1 MNNTAYELSNISD
14 DDLSGIIAGGTI
26 GKEIIFLREVDST
39 NIYASKLARDGMPE
53 GVVVIADCQKKG
65 KGRLNRV
72 WQSPPGKNL
81 YTSIILR
88 PSITPH
94 FAPQLTLT
102 AGVAV
107 AELLSQYC
115 PGTVMLKWPND
126 VQINMKKVCGILTEM
141 RIKRGKIDFI
151 IVGMG
156 ININMRKEEFQE
168 EFRESSTSLNEE
180 TENHIYRI
188 DIAYKLY
195 RTFEKWYE
203 TYLDTG
209 FGPIREAWLG
219 YSGILNKNITVHYKN
234 EVHKGKVIG
243 IDEYGA
249 LLLFD
254 EENETKRILAGDVSL
269 IGGQ

>member
-1 MNNTAYELSNISD
+1 MKNTVCELSDIREN
-14 DDLSGIIAGGTI
+14 DLSDIVAGGTI
-26 GKEIIFLREVDST
+26 GKEIIFLPEVDST

-88 PSITPH
+88 PSITSH
-94 FAPQLTLT
+94 LAPQLTLT

-126 VQINMKKVCGILTEM
+126 VQINMRKVCGILTEM

-151 IVGMG
+151 IVGLG
-156 ININMRKEEFQE
+156 ININMKKEEFQE

-180 TENHIYRI
+180 TGNRI
-188 DIAYKLY
+188 SRTDIAVKLY
-195 RTFEKWYE
+195 RIFEKWYE
-203 TYLDTG
+203 TYLDKG
-209 FGPIREAWLG
+209 FPPVREAWLG
-219 YSGILNKNITVHYKN
+219 YSGILNKNITVHYKKDLY
-234 EVHKGKVIG
+234 KGRVIG

-254 EENETKRILAGDVSL
+254 EKNETKRILAGDVSL
-269 IGGQ
+269 IGEQ

>member
-1 MNNTAYELSNISD
+1 MNNTAYGLSNISE
-14 DDLSGIIAGGTI
+14 DDLSGIVAGGTI
-26 GKEIIFLREVDST
+26 GKEIFFLREVDST
-39 NIYASKLARDGMPE
+39 NIYASKLAQDGMPE

-72 WQSPPGKNL
+72 WQSPPGKNI

-107 AELLSQYC
+107 AELISQYC
-115 PGTVMLKWPND
+115 PGSVMLKWPND
-126 VQINMKKVCGILTEM
+126 VQINMRKVCGILTEM

-156 ININMRKEEFQE
+156 ININMRKEDFQE
-168 EFRESSTSLNEE
+168 EFRESSTSLQEE
-180 TENHIYRI
+180 TGNVISRI
-188 DIAYKLY
+188 DFANKIY
-195 RTFEKWYE
+195 RTFGKWYE
-203 TYLDTG
+203 TYIDKG
-209 FGPIREAWLG
+209 FVPIRESWLG
-219 YSGILNKNITVHYKN
+219 YSGILNKNISVHYKN
-234 EVHKGKVIG
+234 EVHQGRVIG

-269 IGGQ
+269 IGEQ

>member
-1 MNNTAYELSNISD
+1 MNNTAREALNIRD
-14 DDLSGIIAGGTI
+14 DDLSSIFTEGTI
-26 GKEIIFLREVDST
+26 GKKIIFLPEVDST
-39 NIYASKLARDGMPE
+39 NIYASRLARNGKPE

-65 KGRLNRV
+65 KGRLNRI

-88 PSITPH
+88 PTITPH

-115 PGTVMLKWPND
+115 PRAVMLKWPND
-126 VQINMKKVCGILTEM
+126 VLIHMRKVCGILTEM
-141 RIKRGKIDFI
+141 RIKREKIDFI

-156 ININMRKEEFQE
+156 ININMRKDDFQQ
-168 EFRESSTSLNEE
+168 EFRESSTSLREE
-180 TENHIYRI
+180 TGSHISRL
-188 DIAYKLY
+188 DFATKLY
-195 RTFEKWYE
+195 HTFEKWYE
-203 TYLDTG
+203 IYLDKG
-209 FGPIREAWLG
+209 FGAIREAWLV
-219 YSGILNKNITVHYKN
+219 YSGILHKNITVHYKN
-234 EVHKGKVIG
+234 EVHRGKVIG

-269 IGGQ
+269 IGDQ

>member
-1 MNNTAYELSNISD
+1 MNNTAYELSNRSD
-14 DDLSGIIAGGTI
+14 DDLSTITAGGTI
-26 GKEIIFLREVDST
+26 GREIFFLHEVDST

-53 GVVVIADCQKKG
+53 GVVVIADCQKRG

-72 WQSPPGKNL
+72 WQSPPGKNI

-126 VQINMKKVCGILTEM
+126 VQINMKKICGILTEM
-141 RIKRGKIDFI
+141 RIKHGKIDFI

-168 EFRESSTSLNEE
+168 EFRESSTSLKEE
-180 TENHIYRI
+180 TGKLISRI
-188 DIAYKLY
+188 DFANKIY
-195 RTFEKWYE
+195 RTFENWYK
-203 TYLDTG
+203 TYLDEG

-219 YSGILNKNITVHYKN
+219 YSGILNKNITVNYKH
-234 EVHKGKVIG
+234 EVHHGVVIG
-243 IDEYGA
+243 VDEYGA

-254 EENETKRILAGDVSL
+254 EKSETKRILAGDVSL
-269 IGGQ
+269 IGEQ

>member
-1 MNNTAYELSNISD
+1 MNTTAYELSNISD
-14 DDLSGIIAGGTI
+14 DDLSGIIAGGMI

-126 VQINMKKVCGILTEM
+126 VQINMRKVCGILTEM

-156 ININMRKEEFQE
+156 ININMRREEFQE
-168 EFRESSTSLNEE
+168 EIRESSTSLHEE
-180 TENHIYRI
+180 NGNKISRI

-203 TYLDTG
+203 TYLDKG
-209 FGPIREAWLG
+209 FDPIREAWLG
-219 YSGILNKNITVHYKN
+219 YSGILNKNVTVHYKN
-234 EVHKGKVIG
+234 EVHQGRVIG

-249 LLLFD
+249 LLLYDD
-254 EENETKRILAGDVSL
+254 ENKTKRILAGDVSL
-269 IGGQ
+269 IGE